1 MYGLTVSWRRGGRK
15 QVGCAAW
22 GAGAVVQGSG
32 FQFEELRAGRGQD
45 AWALEKPYFWR
56 RQDLKQECGLGKEA
70 SMRQEESGG
79 SGAPGDF
86 AKGRVEKA
94 LWS

>member
-1 MYGLTVSWRRGGRK
+1 M
-15 QVGCAAW
+15 QH
-22 GAGAVVQGSG
+22 GALVLLSKVQAFSVRSSE
-32 FQFEELRAGRGQD
+32 QEEGKMP
-45 AWALEKPYFWR
+45 WALERPYFWR
-56 RQDLKQECGLGKEA
+56 RQDLKQEYRLGKEA
-70 SMRQEESGG
+70 STRQEESGG